1 MALGLCIGYSSLI
14 GLAAIPVLLLP
25 GLAYRMNVEERL
37 LKEQFGDEY
46 RAYAR
51 GSKKIIPGVW

>member
-1 MALGLCIGYSSLI
+1 
-14 GLAAIPVLLLP
+14 
-25 GLAYRMNVEERL
+25 MNVEERL